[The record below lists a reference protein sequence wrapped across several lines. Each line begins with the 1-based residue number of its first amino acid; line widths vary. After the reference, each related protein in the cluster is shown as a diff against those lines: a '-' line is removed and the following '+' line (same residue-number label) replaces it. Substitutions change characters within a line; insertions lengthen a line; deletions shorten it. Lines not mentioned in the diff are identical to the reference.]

1 MYNNR
6 YKHFGHCR
14 NISPVLHERKQNM
27 FLKKFDRIISLILCL
42 VLLSVPTVQTVF
54 AATVE
59 IDAGGLFDEDGD
71 NTGDNSGEEGS
82 ETEEPGGDTDGS
94 GNTGDSGNSGN
105 SVNTGSSG
113 NTHITT
119 SGGNNNKE
127 EENSGEEDN
136 TQDEQT
142 GETETDETEGEQEAV
157 NVDFSDVKESDWFYS
172 DVRELAGMKCYSC

>member
-71 NTGDNSGEEGS
+71 NTGDNSG
-82 ETEEPGGDTDGS
+82 
-94 GNTGDSGNSGN
+94 
-105 SVNTGSSG
+105 
-113 NTHITT
+113 
-119 SGGNNNKE
+119 
-127 EENSGEEDN
+127 
-136 TQDEQT
+136 
-142 GETETDETEGEQEAV
+142 
-157 NVDFSDVKESDWFYS
+157 
-172 DVRELAGMKCYSC
+172 